1 MSERR
6 VVAVLGRGLVPAD
19 TPILRADDLGAL
31 RGDGI
36 FETIRVWGG
45 RPWLLAEHLARLAR
59 SAARLELAVPPEATL
74 VDLVDQA
81 CSAWPRDA
89 EGVLRLVCT
98 RGPEDGGEV
107 TAYAT
112 IAPVG
117 EAILRARAEGV
128 RVLTATLGVPATARP
143 DAPWLLG
150 GAKTV
155 SYAVNMAC
163 LRWAAA
169 RGADDVLWTSTDG
182 YALEAP
188 TATLVWLD
196 GDVLRTVPPERTGV
210 LAGTTARHLFDR
222 AGEVGLRA
230 DERMIRP
237 AELSTMDGV
246 WLASSVRGLVEVRA
260 IDGEEPPVRP
270 DLRRPAGQPPDQLA
284 FDARQRQGDASPAHL
299 PARRVDDEVAED
311 HRRGG
316 CRGTRLAAAGVVQH
330 RAQDVEVGKP
340 HHHAPAVELAH
351 HPLAHGGIRR
361 HAHDQR
367 QRADGVTIERDR
379 LIVPDLR

>member
-169 RGADDVLWTSTDG
+169 RGAH
-182 YALEAP
+182 
-188 TATLVWLD
+188 
-196 GDVLRTVPPERTGV
+196 GV
-210 LAGTTARHLFDR
+210 ARLAGRRRAAHRATGAHRR
-222 AGEVGLRA
+222 AGRHDRQA
-230 DERMIRP
+230 
-237 AELSTMDGV
+237 
-246 WLASSVRGLVEVRA
+246 
-260 IDGEEPPVRP
+260 PVRP
-270 DLRRPAGQPPDQLA
+270 RRRG
-284 FDARQRQGDASPAHL
+284 R
-299 PARRVDDEVAED
+299 PARRRADDPASRAVHNGRRVAGLVGTRPRGGTR
-311 HRRGG
+311 HRR
-316 CRGTRLAAAGVVQH
+316 RRAAGPRPDGRAAQAARVQ
-330 RAQDVEVGKP
+330 
-340 HHHAPAVELAH
+340 LTT
-351 HPLAHGGIRR
+351 RR
-361 HAHDQR
+361 
-367 QRADGVTIERDR
+367 
-379 LIVPDLR
+379 

>member
-260 IDGEEPPVRP
+260 IDGAE
-270 DLRRPAGQPPDQLA
+270 
-284 FDARQRQGDASPAHL
+284 L
-299 PARRVDDEVAED
+299 PARAQ
-311 HRRGG
+311 
-316 CRGTRLAAAGVVQH
+316 TAA
-330 RAQDVEVGKP
+330 
-340 HHHAPAVELAH
+340 
-351 HPLAHGGIRR
+351 
-361 HAHDQR
+361 
-367 QRADGVTIERDR
+367 
-379 LIVPDLR
+379 LRKLLGFS

>member
-36 FETIRVWGG
+36 FETMRVLGG

-74 VDLVDQA
+74 ADLVEQA
-81 CSAWPRDA
+81 CSAWPHDA

-107 TAYAT
+107 TVYAT
-112 IAPVG
+112 VAPVTP
-117 EAILRARAEGV
+117 ATLRARAAGV
-128 RVLTATLGVPATARP
+128 RLLTATLGMPATARP

-155 SYAVNMAC
+155 SYAVNMASQ
-163 LRWAAA
+163 RWAAVH
-169 RGADDVLWTSTDG
+169 GADDVLWTSTDG

-188 TATLVWLD
+188 TSTLVWLD
-196 GDVLRTVPPERTGV
+196 GEALCTVPPARTGV
-210 LAGTTARHLFDR
+210 LAGTTARYLFDH

-230 DERMIRP
+230 GERMIRP
-237 AELSTMDGV
+237 AGLSTMDGV
-246 WLASSVRGLVEVRA
+246 WLASSVRGLIEVRA
-260 IDGEEPPVRP
+260 IDGAE
-270 DLRRPAGQPPDQLA
+270 
-284 FDARQRQGDASPAHL
+284 L
-299 PARRVDDEVAED
+299 PARAQ
-311 HRRGG
+311 
-316 CRGTRLAAAGVVQH
+316 TAA
-330 RAQDVEVGKP
+330 
-340 HHHAPAVELAH
+340 
-351 HPLAHGGIRR
+351 
-361 HAHDQR
+361 
-367 QRADGVTIERDR
+367 
-379 LIVPDLR
+379 LRKLLRFS

>member
-128 RVLTATLGVPATARP
+128 RVLTATLGVPATACGPPPTGTRWKRP
-143 DAPWLLG
+143 RRRSSGWTATCCAPCHRS
-150 GAKTV
+150 AP
-155 SYAVNMAC
+155 AC
-163 LRWAAA
+163 WPA
-169 RGADDVLWTSTDG
+169 RPPGTCST
-182 YALEAP
+182 APARSACAP
-188 TATLVWLD
+188 TS
-196 GDVLRTVPPERTGV
+196 G
-210 LAGTTARHLFDR
+210 
-222 AGEVGLRA
+222 
-230 DERMIRP
+230 
-237 AELSTMDGV
+237 
-246 WLASSVRGLVEVRA
+246 
-260 IDGEEPPVRP
+260 
-270 DLRRPAGQPPDQLA
+270 
-284 FDARQRQGDASPAHL
+284 
-299 PARRVDDEVAED
+299 
-311 HRRGG
+311 
-316 CRGTRLAAAGVVQH
+316 
-330 RAQDVEVGKP
+330 
-340 HHHAPAVELAH
+340 
-351 HPLAHGGIRR
+351 
-361 HAHDQR
+361 
-367 QRADGVTIERDR
+367 
-379 LIVPDLR
+379 

>member
-143 DAPWLLG
+143 DAPWPPLHRLECRRVG
-150 GAKTV
+150 REREGVRVGVRLDPSRDQVLRGSRGEPSHRRERQQQADRAWVGQRLDPGPPQQTGPGAQQVQRADHGRRTQ
-155 SYAVNMAC
+155 
-163 LRWAAA
+163 
-169 RGADDVLWTSTDG
+169 GADDRGGDHVAVL
-182 YALEAP
+182 
-188 TATLVWLD
+188 
-196 GDVLRTVPPERTGV
+196 GV
-210 LAGTTARHLFDR
+210 
-222 AGEVGLRA
+222 
-230 DERMIRP
+230 
-237 AELSTMDGV
+237 AELEDRK
-246 WLASSVRGLVEVRA
+246 SV
-260 IDGEEPPVRP
+260 
-270 DLRRPAGQPPDQLA
+270 
-284 FDARQRQGDASPAHL
+284 
-299 PARRVDDEVAED
+299 
-311 HRRGG
+311 
-316 CRGTRLAAAGVVQH
+316 
-330 RAQDVEVGKP
+330 
-340 HHHAPAVELAH
+340 
-351 HPLAHGGIRR
+351 
-361 HAHDQR
+361 
-367 QRADGVTIERDR
+367 
-379 LIVPDLR
+379 